1 MEAERARLRD
11 LSVRLRRLHAV
22 LLQRERQTYE
32 GRHGPVASHE
42 LLSLLLHDAGFAWLR
57 SLSTMMAQIDAAVD
71 DADAIT
77 PADTERALR
86 ATYRLLK
93 SGERGDFQDRYRD
106 ALQDSPDVVMAH
118 ASVSEVL
125 KVIAPRAE
133 A

>member
-1 MEAERARLRD
+1 MEHERARLRD
-11 LSVRLRRLHAV
+11 LSERLRRLHA
-22 LLQRERQTYE
+22 LLLERERRAYE
-32 GRHGPVASHE
+32 ARHGAVGARE
-42 LLSLLLHDAGFAWLR
+42 LLNLLLHDAAFAWLR

-77 PADTERALR
+77 PDDTQRALR

-93 SGERGDFQDRYRD
+93 SGESGDFQDRYRD

-125 KVIAPRAE
+125 REIVPR
-133 A
+133 

>member
-1 MEAERARLRD
+1 MESERGRLRD
-11 LSVRLRRLHAV
+11 LSGRLRRLHGL
-22 LLQRERQTYE
+22 LLQRERRAYE
-32 GRHGPVASHE
+32 SWHGPVGSHE
-42 LLSLLLHDAGFAWLR
+42 LLNLLLHDAAFAWLR

-77 PADTERALR
+77 PEDTQRALR

-125 KVIAPRAE
+125 REIVPR
-133 A
+133 